1 MVGIVT
7 QQDLISR
14 TYLKWSQLMQDHFK
28 QFEEITQILQQKN
41 RHLTQLAT
49 KDSLTEIHNRHMFS
63 ELFSQEHSGA
73 KREGTKLSLMMIDL
87 DHFKQVNDTY
97 GHNIGDYVL
106 KNFVSL
112 VVSTVREADLF
123 ARWGGEEFVLLLRNA
138 GCEEAYGVG
147 EKIRNSI
154 ELQPFEDVGHITCS
168 IGITEITD
176 DDSLHSAIERADGAL
191 YAAKD
196 MGRNRTIA
204 CSNRV

>member
-1 MVGIVT
+1 M
-7 QQDLISR
+7 
-14 TYLKWSQLMQDHFK
+14 KDHFQ

-41 RHLTQLAT
+41 HHLTQLAT
-49 KDSLTEIHNRHMFS
+49 KDALTEIHNRHMFS
-63 ELFSQEHSGA
+63 ELFTQELSIM
-73 KREGTKLSLMMIDL
+73 KRQRSKLSLMMLDL

-138 GCEEAYGVG
+138 GCEEAYNVA
-147 EKIRNSI
+147 EKIRNLI
-154 ELQPFEDVGHITCS
+154 ESQSFEEVGHITCS
-168 IGITEITD
+168 IGITEVFE

-204 CSNRV
+204 CANHP